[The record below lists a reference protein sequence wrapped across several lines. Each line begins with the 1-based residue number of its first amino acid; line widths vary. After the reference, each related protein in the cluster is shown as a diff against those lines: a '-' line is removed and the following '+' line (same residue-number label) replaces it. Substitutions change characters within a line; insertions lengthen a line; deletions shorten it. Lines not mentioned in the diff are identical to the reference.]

1 MSRDLVLGSIRA
13 ALGWRQV
20 EAQEA
25 GTVAPVE
32 PAVSDLVTR
41 EAQVL
46 RTPLPD
52 LPAPQ
57 TFANPVELFIDRA
70 RQVGVRVE
78 TAASIQ
84 EAAALAARWCA
95 QREARR
101 AAVWSTPDLAPVV
114 ERLRSEGLEILPPGT
129 PPDIMAQADVGV
141 TGAEWGIAETG
152 TLVLPCD
159 PERPRLV
166 SLLPPAHLAVLSAGR
181 ILPDLPALFTRLGP
195 LPSATAFITGPGR
208 SADIGLVPTVG
219 AHGPFEVAILLVTC
233 WRPDPGKA

>member
-1 MSRDLVLGSIRA
+1 MSRDLVLDRIHA
-13 ALGWRQV
+13 ALRSRRVG
-20 EAQEA
+20 ALDA
-25 GTVAPVE
+25 GAVDTMG
-32 PAVSDLVTR
+32 PAGIDLPTHETR
-41 EAQVL
+41 AV

-70 RQVGVRVE
+70 CQVGVRVE
-78 TAASIQ
+78 VAASIQ
-84 EAAALAARWCA
+84 EAAALAARWCT
-95 QREARR
+95 QREVRR
-101 AAVWSTPDLAPVV
+101 AAVWSSPDLAPVV
-114 ERLRSEGLEILPPGT
+114 ERLRSQGLEILPPGT

-166 SLLPPAHLAVLSAGR
+166 SLLPPAHLAVLSVDR
-181 ILPDLPALFTRLGP
+181 ILPDLPALFARTGP
-195 LPSATAFITGPGR
+195 LPSAMAFVTGPGR

-219 AHGPFEVAILLVTC
+219 AHGPFEVTVFLVT
-233 WRPDPGKA
+233 